1 MGDSRV
7 SFNVTY
13 IVSGKNGTRH
23 IWRGGMWSCYCQ
35 WSLVS
40 LLDSSRKFFAPYF
53 VFNLPRSG
61 PTTSIIFLSACLPV
75 YLSISVFSM
84 YNFISKETSKDRWSS
99 EFEHGF
105 LIITFLFLTQNHFP
119 HIPRWMM
126 FQEMEKIKWEHKKNP
141 GHHASRMLHEKIAMR
156 AEETSRLP

>member
-1 MGDSRV
+1 MILLLSVVIG
-7 SFNVTY
+7 
-13 IVSGKNGTRH
+13 
-23 IWRGGMWSCYCQ
+23 
-35 WSLVS
+35 

-126 FQEMEKIKWEHKKNP
+126 FQEMEIK
-141 GHHASRMLHEKIAMR
+141 
-156 AEETSRLP
+156 